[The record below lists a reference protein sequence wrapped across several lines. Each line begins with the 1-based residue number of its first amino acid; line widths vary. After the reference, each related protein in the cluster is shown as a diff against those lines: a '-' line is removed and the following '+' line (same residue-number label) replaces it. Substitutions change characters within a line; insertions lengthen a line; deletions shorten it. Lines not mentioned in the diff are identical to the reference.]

1 MPAANQARPF
11 ALRMRRT
18 GLAHPF
24 GAGDRWSSILKSPF
38 AASGTAA
45 SVFRST
51 KGDAASQISVAKT
64 LALSVRA
71 DAVAPGQKQALA
83 FDLNVPARLNVG
95 PQIGDHPE
103 LARRVDAADHVPGD
117 VGKASIGVRGS
128 RNVRGRVDTDPALE
142 SDQRVPGVL
151 RILRILRY

>member
-38 AASGTAA
+38 AASGTAV

-64 LALSVRA
+64 LA
-71 DAVAPGQKQALA
+71 PA
-83 FDLNVPARLNVG
+83 FVLMPLPPAKRSEEHTSELQSPCNIVCRL
-95 PQIGDHPE
+95 
-103 LARRVDAADHVPGD
+103 L
-117 VGKASIGVRGS
+117 
-128 RNVRGRVDTDPALE
+128 L
-142 SDQRVPGVL
+142 
-151 RILRILRY
+151 